1 MRYIKNQFQD
11 RGSEELMET
20 DGKVGNRDKK
30 KELLPK
36 SRRKGMKMGEGNGS
50 LLLANGYEGVIT

>member
-1 MRYIKNQFQD
+1 
-11 RGSEELMET
+11 MET

-30 KELLPK
+30 KEVLPK

-50 LLLANGYEGVIT
+50 LFHGYGCKWI